1 MRIARRAVTVLARRD
16 WEEEAW
22 ECAVRRCPSCVQLP
36 GLAFGEAYLVVAAG
50 DTQAGRA
57 VADSL
62 EEVAGIDQAAV
73 GLVAG
78 IDHVDLVAAVGCGAA
93 ADRMH
98 LLKR

>member
-1 MRIARRAVTVLARRD
+1 MRIARRAVAMLARRG

-22 ECAVRRCPSCVQLP
+22 ECAVRRYPSCVQLP
-36 GLAFGEAYLVVAAG
+36 GLASGEAYLVVAAG
-50 DTQAGRA
+50 DTQAGQA

-78 IDHVDLVAAVGCGAA
+78 TDHVDLVAAVGCGAA
-93 ADRMH
+93 ADRKH